1 MHIAIYLRKLLNVL
15 SISVKCT
22 ALAMLYKVY
31 KICGLHDNVKV
42 KANLSLCMLEKNAEE
57 WKCRAT
63 HS

>member
-1 MHIAIYLRKLLNVL
+1 MHITICLRKLLNVL

-22 ALAMLYKVY
+22 ALAMFYKVY
-31 KICGLHDNVKV
+31 KICGLHGNVKA
-42 KANLSLCMLEKNAEE
+42 KANLTVCVLQKNAEE

>member
-15 SISVKCT
+15 SISIKCT
-22 ALAMLYKVY
+22 VLAMFYKVC
-31 KICGLHDNVKV
+31 KICGLCDVKV
-42 KANLSLCMLEKNAEE
+42 KVNLTPFVLQKNAEK